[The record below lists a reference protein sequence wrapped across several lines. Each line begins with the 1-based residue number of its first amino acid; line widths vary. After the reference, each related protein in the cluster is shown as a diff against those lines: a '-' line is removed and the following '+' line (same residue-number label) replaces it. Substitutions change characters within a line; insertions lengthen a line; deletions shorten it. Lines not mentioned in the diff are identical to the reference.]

1 MLTGGLL
8 LETVPILA
16 VWKSISPVLQ
26 IFRGSAGDPME
37 GWAAVL
43 PVVFR
48 VMVLRVLPVQQL
60 ALR

>member
-8 LETVPILA
+8 LEVVPILA
-16 VWKSISPVLQ
+16 VWKLTSPVLQ
-26 IFRGSAGDPME
+26 VFRGSAGDPME
-37 GWAAVL
+37 AWAAVL